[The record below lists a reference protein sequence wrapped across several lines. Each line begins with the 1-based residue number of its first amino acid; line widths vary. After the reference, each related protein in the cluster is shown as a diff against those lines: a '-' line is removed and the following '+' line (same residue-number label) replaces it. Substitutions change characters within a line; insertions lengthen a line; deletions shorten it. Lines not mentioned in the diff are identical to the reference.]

1 MKLADTRVGTRLV
14 AGFFFV
20 LILLAIIVGIAWWR
34 LQASSGVISTMMNDV
49 LVKER
54 LASEWAASTNSNGA
68 RTMILVETT
77 DAERQKQIQAQIKE
91 TSGRISEIQKRLEA
105 LAQGTEESGLFP
117 MIAEKR
123 SAYLAARDRV
133 FKEEAVNEDNV
144 RNLMRSSL
152 ELALNDYVATIGKMT
167 TYHSTRS
174 TSMSEEI
181 LRLSR
186 ASQQQVLILGG
197 LAVLLGLGMA
207 FVIAG
212 SIRKQL
218 GGEPAYAVKVAHRI
232 AAGDLTSTIRAAGGS
247 AEDSLLNAM
256 ETMQRSLVQIVGDVR
271 NGTDTIATAS
281 SQIAAGNLQLSSRTE
296 EQAAS
301 LEETAASI
309 EELTGTIRQ
318 NAENAKQAN
327 QLAETASE
335 VAVKGGAVVSQVVET
350 MGSINESSR
359 KIVDIIDVIESIAF
373 QTNILALN
381 AAVEAARAGE
391 QGRGFAVVAG
401 EVRALAQRSAA
412 AAKEI
417 KTLIDDSVAK
427 VDQGNQLVGDAGA
440 TMGEIVSGVKRVTD
454 LMGEITAATQE
465 QLSGIEEVNQAIA
478 QIDEVTQQN
487 AALVEQASAA
497 AQSMQ
502 EQARTL
508 AQAVRVFKLEVGATQ
523 SGDAPGHVV
532 TVARSTAVPARKI
545 EVRRPRLAAPQ
556 CAARAPKP
564 ERAAA
569 EA

>member
-1 MKLADTRVGTRLV
+1 MKLADTRVSTRLV
-14 AGFFFV
+14 AGFLFV

-34 LQASSGVISTMMNDV
+34 LHASSGVISTMMDDV

-54 LASEWAASTNSNGA
+54 LASEWAASTNANGA
-68 RTMILVETT
+68 RTMLLVETV
-77 DAERQKQIQAQIKE
+77 DPERQKQIQAQIKQ
-91 TSGRISEIQKRLEA
+91 TSSRISEIQKRLEA
-105 LAQGTEESGLFP
+105 LAEGAEESGLFA
-117 MIAEKR
+117 MIAERR

-133 FKEEAVNEDNV
+133 FKEQAVNEDNA
-144 RNLMRSSL
+144 RKLMRSSL
-152 ELALNDYVATIGKMT
+152 EPALNDYVATIGKMT
-167 TYHSTRS
+167 AYHSARS

-181 LRLSR
+181 VRLSR
-186 ASQQQVLILGG
+186 ASQQQVLMLGG
-197 LAVLLGLGMA
+197 LAVLLGLGIA

-232 AAGDLTSTIRAAGGS
+232 AAGDLTSPIRATSG
-247 AEDSLLNAM
+247 AEESLLNAM
-256 ETMQRSLVQIVGDVR
+256 EAMQGSLAHIVGEVR
-271 NGTDTIATAS
+271 TGTDNIATAS
-281 SQIAAGNLQLSSRTE
+281 HQIAAGNLELSSRTE

-318 NAENAKQAN
+318 NTENAKQAS
-327 QLAETASE
+327 QVAITVSA
-335 VAVKGGAVVSQVVET
+335 VAVKGGAVVSQVVDT
-350 MGSINESSR
+350 MGSINASSQR
-359 KIVDIIDVIESIAF
+359 IVDIIGVIEGIAF

-427 VDQGNQLVGDAGA
+427 VDQGNQLVGQAGT
-440 TMGEIVSGVKRVTD
+440 TMGEIVEGVKRVTD
-454 LMGEITAATQE
+454 LMNEITAATQE
-465 QLSGIEEVNQAIA
+465 QFSGIEQVNQAIA

-508 AQAVRVFKLEVGATQ
+508 AQAVRVFKLEAGA
-523 SGDAPGHVV
+523 SECGEAPGRLISYGGVGLR
-532 TVARSTAVPARKI
+532 RSGA
-545 EVRRPRLAAPQ
+545 LL
-556 CAARAPKP
+556 
-564 ERAAA
+564 
-569 EA
+569 

>member
-1 MKLADTRVGTRLV
+1 MKLADTRVSTRLV
-14 AGFFFV
+14 AGFLFV

-34 LQASSGVISTMMNDV
+34 LQASSGVISTMMDYV

-54 LASEWAASTNSNGA
+54 LSSEWAASTNSNGA

-77 DAERQKQIQAQIKE
+77 DPERQKQIQAQIKK
-91 TSGRISEIQKRLEA
+91 TSNRISEIQKRLEA
-105 LAQGTEESGLFP
+105 LAQGSEESGLFA

-123 SAYLAARDRV
+123 STYLAARDRV
-133 FKEEAVNEDNV
+133 FKEQAVNEDNA
-144 RNLMRSSL
+144 RELMRARL
-152 ELALNDYVATIGKMT
+152 EPALNDYVATIGKMT
-167 TYHSTRS
+167 AYHSARS

-197 LAVLLGLGMA
+197 LAVLLGLGIA
-207 FVIAG
+207 FVISS

-232 AAGDLTSTIRAAGGS
+232 AAGDLTSTIRAAGGP
-247 AEDSLLNAM
+247 EESLLNAM
-256 ETMQRSLVQIVGDVR
+256 ETMRESLVQIVGDVR

-281 SQIAAGNLQLSSRTE
+281 NQIAAGNLELSSRTE

-318 NAENAKQAN
+318 NTENAKQAS
-327 QLAETASE
+327 QVAVTVSE
-335 VAVKGGAVVSQVVET
+335 VAVKGGDVVSQVVET

-359 KIVDIIDVIESIAF
+359 KIVDIIGVIESIAF

-412 AAKEI
+412 AAREI

-427 VDQGNQLVGDAGA
+427 VDQGNQLVGEAGT
-440 TMGEIVSGVKRVTD
+440 TMGEIVSGVRRVTD

-465 QLSGIEEVNQAIA
+465 QFSGIEQVNQAIA

-508 AQAVRVFKLEVGATQ
+508 AQAVRVFKLEVGTSQ
-523 SGDAPGHVV
+523 SGGAPGHVV
-532 TVARSTAVPARKI
+532 RYGGPGLRHSSAL
-545 EVRRPRLAAPQ
+545 E
-556 CAARAPKP
+556 
-564 ERAAA
+564 
-569 EA
+569 

>member
-20 LILLAIIVGIAWWR
+20 LVLLAIIVGIAWWR
-34 LQASSGVISTMMNDV
+34 LHASSGDVSTMMNDV

-54 LASEWAASTNSNGA
+54 LASEWAASTNVNGA

-77 DAERQKQIQAQIKE
+77 DSERQKQIQAQIKE
-91 TSGRISEIQKRLEA
+91 TSSRISEIQKRLES
-105 LAQGTEESGLFP
+105 LAQETEEHDFFA

-123 SAYLAARDRV
+123 SAYIAARDRV
-133 FKEEAVNEDNV
+133 FKEKAVNEASA
-144 RNLMRSSL
+144 RNLMRTSL
-152 ELALNDYVATIGKMT
+152 EPALSAYVAAIGKMT
-167 TYHSTRS
+167 AHHSARS
-174 TSMSEEI
+174 ASMSEDI

-207 FVIAG
+207 FVISR

-218 GGEPAYAVKVAHRI
+218 GGEPAYAVEVAHRI

-256 ETMQRSLVQIVGDVR
+256 EIMQGSLARIVSDVR

-281 SQIAAGNLQLSSRTE
+281 SQIAAGNLELSSRTE

-301 LEETAASI
+301 LEETTASI
-309 EELTGTIRQ
+309 EELTSTIRQ
-318 NAENAKQAN
+318 NAENARQAN
-327 QLAETASE
+327 ALAVTVSD
-335 VAVKGGAVVSQVVET
+335 VAMKGGAVVSQVVET
-350 MGSINESSR
+350 MGSINASSR
-359 KIVDIIDVIESIAF
+359 KIVDIIGVIEGIAF

-401 EVRALAQRSAA
+401 EVRGLAQRSAA

-417 KTLIDDSVAK
+417 KTLIDDSVAE
-427 VDQGNQLVGDAGA
+427 VDHGNRLVGEAGV
-440 TMGEIVSGVKRVTD
+440 TMDEIVSGVRRVTD
-454 LMGEITAATQE
+454 LMGEITTATRE
-465 QLSGIEEVNQAIA
+465 QFAGIEQVNHAIV

-497 AQSMQ
+497 TQSMQ

-508 AQAVRVFKLEVGATQ
+508 AEAVRVFKLEAGATQ
-523 SGDAPGHVV
+523 GADADANTGPDTRGRASSPGWALRVE
-532 TVARSTAVPARKI
+532 AV
-545 EVRRPRLAAPQ
+545 
-556 CAARAPKP
+556 
-564 ERAAA
+564 
-569 EA
+569 

>member
-20 LILLAIIVGIAWWR
+20 LVLLAIIVGIAWWR
-34 LQASSGVISTMMNDV
+34 LHASSGDISTMMNDV

-54 LASEWAASTNSNGA
+54 LASEWAASTNVNGA

-77 DAERQKQIQAQIKE
+77 DSERQKQIQAQIKE
-91 TSGRISEIQKRLEA
+91 TSSRISEIQKRLES
-105 LAQGTEESGLFP
+105 LAQETEEHDFFA

-123 SAYLAARDRV
+123 SAYIAARDRV
-133 FKEEAVNEDNV
+133 FKEKAVNEASA
-144 RNLMRSSL
+144 RNLMRTSL
-152 ELALNDYVATIGKMT
+152 EPALSAYVAAIGKMT
-167 TYHSTRS
+167 AHHSARS
-174 TSMSEEI
+174 ASMSEDI

-207 FVIAG
+207 FVISR

-218 GGEPAYAVKVAHRI
+218 GGEPAYAVEVAHRI

-256 ETMQRSLVQIVGDVR
+256 EIMQGSLARIVSDVR

-281 SQIAAGNLQLSSRTE
+281 SQIAAGNLELSSRTE

-301 LEETAASI
+301 LEETTASI
-309 EELTGTIRQ
+309 EELTSTIRQ
-318 NAENAKQAN
+318 NAENARQAN
-327 QLAETASE
+327 ALAVTVSD
-335 VAVKGGAVVSQVVET
+335 VAMKGGAVVSQVVET
-350 MGSINESSR
+350 MGSINASSR
-359 KIVDIIDVIESIAF
+359 KIVDIIGVIEGIAF

-401 EVRALAQRSAA
+401 EVRGLAQRSAA

-417 KTLIDDSVAK
+417 KTLIDDSVAE
-427 VDQGNQLVGDAGA
+427 VDHGNRLVGEAGV
-440 TMGEIVSGVKRVTD
+440 TMDEIVSGVRRVTD
-454 LMGEITAATQE
+454 LMGEITTATRE
-465 QLSGIEEVNQAIA
+465 QFAGIEQVNHAIV

-497 AQSMQ
+497 TQSMQ

-508 AQAVRVFKLEVGATQ
+508 AEAVRVFKLEAGATQ
-523 SGDAPGHVV
+523 GADAGANTGPDTRGRASSPGWALRVE
-532 TVARSTAVPARKI
+532 AV
-545 EVRRPRLAAPQ
+545 
-556 CAARAPKP
+556 
-564 ERAAA
+564 
-569 EA
+569 

>member
-1 MKLADTRVGTRLV
+1 MKLADTRVSTRLV
-14 AGFFFV
+14 AGFLFV

-34 LQASSGVISTMMNDV
+34 LQASSSVMTTMMDDV

-54 LASEWAASTNSNGA
+54 LSSEWAASTNANGA

-77 DAERQKQIQAQIKE
+77 DPERQKQIQAQIKQ
-91 TSGRISEIQKRLEA
+91 TSSRISEIQKRLEA
-105 LAQGTEESGLFP
+105 SAQGSEESGFFS

-123 SAYLAARDRV
+123 SAYIAARDRV
-133 FKEEAVNEDNV
+133 FKEKAVNEDNA
-144 RNLMRSSL
+144 RNLMRSNL
-152 ELALNDYVATIGKMT
+152 EPALNDYVATIGKMT
-167 TYHSTRS
+167 AHHSARS

-186 ASQQQVLILGG
+186 DAQQQVLILGG
-197 LAVLLGLGMA
+197 LAVLLGLGIA
-207 FVIAG
+207 VVISS

-232 AAGDLTSTIRAAGGS
+232 AAGDLTSTIRAADG
-247 AEDSLLNAM
+247 AEENLLNAM
-256 ETMQRSLVQIVGDVR
+256 ETMQGSLVQIVGDVR

-281 SQIAAGNLQLSSRTE
+281 SQIAAGNLELSSRTE

-318 NAENAKQAN
+318 SSENARQAN
-327 QLAETASE
+327 QLAVTVSE

-350 MGSINESSR
+350 MGSISESSR
-359 KIVDIIDVIESIAF
+359 KIMDITGVIESIAF

-417 KTLIDDSVAK
+417 KTLIDDSVTK
-427 VDQGNQLVGDAGA
+427 VDQGNQLVGEAGA
-440 TMGEIVSGVKRVTD
+440 TMGEIVAGVTRVTD

-465 QLSGIEEVNQAIA
+465 QFAGIEQVNQAIA

-502 EQARTL
+502 EQAETL
-508 AQAVRVFKLEVGATQ
+508 AQAVRVFKLEVDASQ
-523 SGDAPGHVV
+523 SGGG
-532 TVARSTAVPARKI
+532 S
-545 EVRRPRLAAPQ
+545 RRG
-556 CAARAPKP
+556 
-564 ERAAA
+564 
-569 EA
+569 

>member
-14 AGFFFV
+14 AGFLFV

-34 LQASSGVISTMMNDV
+34 LQASSGVISTMMEDV

-68 RTMILVETT
+68 RTMILVETR
-77 DAERQKQIQAQIKE
+77 DPERQKQIQAQIKQ

-105 LAQGTEESGLFP
+105 LAQGAEESGLFAK
-117 MIAEKR
+117 IAER
-123 SAYLAARDRV
+123 RGAYLAARDRV
-133 FKEEAVNEDNV
+133 FKEQAGNEDNA

-152 ELALNDYVATIGKMT
+152 EPALNDYVGTIGKMT
-167 TYHSTRS
+167 AYHSARS

-197 LAVLLGLGMA
+197 LAVLLGLGIA
-207 FVIAG
+207 FVISG

-232 AAGDLTSTIRAAGGS
+232 AAGDLTSTIRATSGP
-247 AEDSLLNAM
+247 EESLLNAM
-256 ETMQRSLVQIVGDVR
+256 ESMQGSLVQIVGDVR

-281 SQIAAGNLQLSSRTE
+281 NQIAAGNLELSSRTE

-318 NAENAKQAN
+318 NTENAKQAS
-327 QLAETASE
+327 QVAVTVSE
-335 VAVKGGAVVSQVVET
+335 VAVKGGVVVSQVVET

-359 KIVDIIDVIESIAF
+359 KIVDIIGVIESIAF

-427 VDQGNQLVGDAGA
+427 VDQGNQLVGEAGT
-440 TMGEIVSGVKRVTD
+440 TMDEIVAGVRRVTD

-465 QLSGIEEVNQAIA
+465 QFSGIEQVNQAIA

-502 EQARTL
+502 EQAHTL
-508 AQAVRVFKLEVGATQ
+508 AEAVRVFKLEVGASQ
-523 SGDAPGHVV
+523 SGRAPGHVGQ
-532 TVARSTAVPARKI
+532 I
-545 EVRRPRLAAPQ
+545 RRPRLAM
-556 CAARAPKP
+556 
-564 ERAAA
+564 
-569 EA
+569 